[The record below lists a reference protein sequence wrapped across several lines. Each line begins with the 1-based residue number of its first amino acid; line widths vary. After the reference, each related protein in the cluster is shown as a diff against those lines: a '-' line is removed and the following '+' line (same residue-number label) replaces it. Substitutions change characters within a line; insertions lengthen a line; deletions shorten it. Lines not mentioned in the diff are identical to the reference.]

1 MMPAGRIGLP
11 LYASALRRY
20 ATRLGAD
27 LAKQMI
33 FTGRTVLAA
42 ELARI
47 GVLAEVVPADQLQ
60 ARALAMAEDIA
71 ALPPK
76 PLAAMKATIDAAL
89 APADDV
95 QAMRRLLADAYDADE
110 VRKLVAARQKLKG

>member
-33 FTGRTVLAA
+33 FTGRKVLAE

-47 GVLAEVVPADQLQ
+47 GFLAEVVPADQLQ

-95 QAMRRLLADAYDADE
+95 QAMRLLLADAYDADE
-110 VRKLVAARQKLKG
+110 VRKLVAARQKPKG